1 MSAFVDQA
9 RARYGVEPVCRTLGV
24 SVSAYYQRA
33 TGERSARGVED
44 ERLIARIREVHEENF
59 ECYGYPR
66 VWHELKRQGE
76 DYKVVNGLGEFFFEI
91 RADRE
96 SGVIDMLAG
105 PHEQALQLFPTRVVP
120 LGDGGSAFTFTMFQA
135 PGQPDE
141 QFEGQYHSL
150 VREFENLE
158 LLFS

>member
-1 MSAFVDQA
+1 M
-9 RARYGVEPVCRTLGV
+9 
-24 SVSAYYQRA
+24 
-33 TGERSARGVED
+33 
-44 ERLIARIREVHEENF
+44 
-59 ECYGYPR
+59 
-66 VWHELKRQGE
+66 
-76 DYKVVNGLGEFFFEI
+76 
-91 RADRE
+91 
-96 SGVIDMLAG
+96 
-105 PHEQALQLFPTRVVP
+105 P